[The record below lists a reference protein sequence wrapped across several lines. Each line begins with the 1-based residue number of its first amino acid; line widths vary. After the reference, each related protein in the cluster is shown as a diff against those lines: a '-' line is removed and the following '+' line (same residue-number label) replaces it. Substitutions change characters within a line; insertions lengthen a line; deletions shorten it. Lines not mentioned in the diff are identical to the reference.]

1 MTGNGGHLLRG
12 TRKLLSIVVGCGALM
27 SIGITSI
34 PTGRADTSPADALR
48 ARRAQLLQQLA
59 TLEPAK
65 NSASSA
71 LAAAERAF
79 AAEQAQLLT
88 AQQRLAAINAR
99 LLALSGQIADDQAT
113 IVKAKQDLGTLTR
126 QTYES
131 TTTNSW
137 VAAVLSATTFNQAMD
152 RLAGTSH
159 VAEQVR
165 NLQANV
171 RAKEDAIASE
181 KAEIQKDAAS
191 TLSLEGQLAQDS
203 NALLML
209 VGARNAAL
217 QSASAPAR
225 AIENQIAEIDQQLAA
240 GSAPKA
246 SAAGGQSSCGN
257 HFAYGQCTWYVA
269 SRRCIPWVGNAKDW
283 FTNAA
288 TDGLSGGPHPPGRRG
303 GDLLAGR
310 RRSQPCRARRLRRG
324 GGPGVRCPCRVLQV
338 LRDELQRLEPGQLP
352 HAARQLGRHPG
363 VHLREVGLPE
373 LIETAVVELA

>member
-1 MTGNGGHLLRG
+1 MRG
-12 TRKLLSIVVGCGALM
+12 TRKLLSIVVGFGALL

-34 PTGRADTSPADALR
+34 PSGQAQSSANDALR

-59 TLEPAK
+59 ALEPAK

-71 LAAAERAF
+71 LAAAEAAF
-79 AAEQAQLLT
+79 AAEESKLLT

-165 NLQANV
+165 NLQAKV
-171 RAKEDAIASE
+171 RDKQNAIA
-181 KAEIQKDAAS
+181 AERAEVQKDANT

-209 VGARNAAL
+209 VDARNAAL

-225 AIENQIAEIDQQLAA
+225 AIEMQIANIDEQMAG
-240 GSAPKA
+240 GSAPPRSGA
-246 SAAGGQSSCGN
+246 NQGSCGN

-269 SRRCIPWVGNAKDW
+269 TRRCIPWVGNAKDW

-288 TDGLSGGPHPPGRRG
+288 RMGYPEGHMPAVGAVVTFWPG
-303 GDLLAGR
+303 GDGASRVGHVGYVEAVGPASGVPAGYFR
-310 RRSQPCRARRLRRG
+310 FSEMNYNG
-324 GGPGVRCPCRVLQV
+324 WDRVNY
-338 LRDELQRLEPGQLP
+338 RTLP
-352 HAARQLGRHPG
+352 DNSSGIQGF
-363 VHLREVGLPE
+363 
-373 LIETAVVELA
+373 IYSK

>member
-1 MTGNGGHLLRG
+1 
-12 TRKLLSIVVGCGALM
+12 M

-113 IVKAKQDLGTLTR
+113 IVKVKQDLGTLTR

-181 KAEIQKDAAS
+181 KAEIQKDATS

-240 GSAPKA
+240 GSAPKR
-246 SAAGGQSSCGN
+246 SAADGQSSCGN

-288 TDGLSGGPHPPGRRG
+288 RMGYPEGHTPQVGAVVTFWPGGDGASRVGHVGYVEAVGPASGVPAGYFRFSEMNYNGWNRVNYRTLPDNSGGIQGFIY
-303 GDLLAGR
+303 AK
-310 RRSQPCRARRLRRG
+310 
-324 GGPGVRCPCRVLQV
+324 
-338 LRDELQRLEPGQLP
+338 
-352 HAARQLGRHPG
+352 
-363 VHLREVGLPE
+363 
-373 LIETAVVELA
+373 

>member
-1 MTGNGGHLLRG
+1 
-12 TRKLLSIVVGCGALM
+12 VVGCGALL
-27 SIGITSI
+27 SIGVTSI
-34 PTGRADTSPADALR
+34 PNGGAATSPTDALR

-59 TLEPAK
+59 ALEPAK

-71 LAAAERAF
+71 LAAAENAF
-79 AAEQAQLLT
+79 AAEQTQLLT
-88 AQQRLAAINAR
+88 AQQRLAAINNR
-99 LLALSGQIADDQAT
+99 LLALSGQIADDEAT

-137 VAAVLSATTFNQAMD
+137 VAAVLNATSFNQAMD

-171 RAKEDAIASE
+171 RTKEAAIASE
-181 KAEIQKDAAS
+181 KAEIQRDAAS
-191 TLSLEGQLAQDS
+191 TLSLEGQLSQDS

-209 VGARNAAL
+209 VDARNAAL

-225 AIENQIAEIDQQLAA
+225 AIELKIAEIDQELAA
-240 GSAPKA
+240 GSAPRRSGA
-246 SAAGGQSSCGN
+246 NQGSCGN

-269 SRRCIPWVGNAKDW
+269 TRRCIPWVGNARDW

-288 TDGLSGGPHPPGRRG
+288 RMGYPEGHTPQVGAVVAFWPGGDGASSVGHVGYVEALGPASGIPAGYFRFSEMNYNGWNRVNYRTLPDNSGGIQGFIY
-303 GDLLAGR
+303 AK
-310 RRSQPCRARRLRRG
+310 
-324 GGPGVRCPCRVLQV
+324 
-338 LRDELQRLEPGQLP
+338 
-352 HAARQLGRHPG
+352 
-363 VHLREVGLPE
+363 
-373 LIETAVVELA
+373 

>member
-1 MTGNGGHLLRG
+1 
-12 TRKLLSIVVGCGALM
+12 M
-27 SIGITSI
+27 SIGVTAI

-71 LAAAERAF
+71 LVAAERAF

-113 IVKAKQDLGTLTR
+113 IVKAKHDLGTLTR

-131 TTTNSW
+131 TTTDSW
-137 VAAVLSATTFNQAMD
+137 VAAVLSATTFSQAMD

-165 NLQANV
+165 NLQASV
-171 RAKEDAIASE
+171 RAKQDAIASE

-203 NALLML
+203 SALLML
-209 VGARNAAL
+209 VESRNAAL

-225 AIENQIAEIDQQLAA
+225 AIENQIAAIDQQLAA
-240 GSAPKA
+240 GSAPRRS
-246 SAAGGQSSCGN
+246 SADQGSCGN
-257 HFAYGQCTWYVA
+257 HFAFGQCTWYVA
-269 SRRCIPWVGNAKDW
+269 TRRCIPWVGNAKDW

-288 TDGLSGGPHPPGRRG
+288 RMGYPEGHTPQVGAVVAFWPGGDGASRVGHVGYVEAVGPASGVPAGYFRLSEMNFNGWDRVNYRTLPSNSGGIQGFIY
-303 GDLLAGR
+303 AK
-310 RRSQPCRARRLRRG
+310 
-324 GGPGVRCPCRVLQV
+324 
-338 LRDELQRLEPGQLP
+338 
-352 HAARQLGRHPG
+352 
-363 VHLREVGLPE
+363 
-373 LIETAVVELA
+373 

>member
-1 MTGNGGHLLRG
+1 
-12 TRKLLSIVVGCGALM
+12 M

-34 PTGRADTSPADALR
+34 PNGQAATSQADALR

-59 TLEPAK
+59 ALEPAK

-99 LLALSGQIADDQAT
+99 LLALSGQIASDEAT
-113 IVKAKQDLGTLTR
+113 IVRAKQDLGTLTR

-137 VAAVLSATTFNQAMD
+137 VAAVLSATSFNQAMD

-171 RAKEDAIASE
+171 RAKEDAITSE

-209 VGARNAAL
+209 VDARNAAL

-225 AIENQIAEIDQQLAA
+225 AIENQIADIDQQLAE
-240 GSAPKA
+240 GSAPRR
-246 SAAGGQSSCGN
+246 SAADQGSCGN

-269 SRRCIPWVGNAKDW
+269 TRRCIPWVGNAKDW

-288 TDGLSGGPHPPGRRG
+288 KMGYPEGHTPQVGAVVAFWPG
-303 GDLLAGR
+303 GDGASRVGHVGYVEAVGPASGVPAGSFR
-310 RRSQPCRARRLRRG
+310 FSEMNYNG
-324 GGPGVRCPCRVLQV
+324 WNRVNY
-338 LRDELQRLEPGQLP
+338 RTLP
-352 HAARQLGRHPG
+352 NNSSGIQGFIYAK
-363 VHLREVGLPE
+363 
-373 LIETAVVELA
+373 

>member
-1 MTGNGGHLLRG
+1 LRG
-12 TRKLLSIVVGCGALM
+12 TRKLLSIVVGFGALL

-34 PTGRADTSPADALR
+34 PPGQAQSSPNDALR

-59 TLEPAK
+59 ALEPAK

-71 LAAAERAF
+71 LAAAEAAF
-79 AAEQAQLLT
+79 ASEQSKLLT

-99 LLALSGQIADDQAT
+99 LVALSGQIADDQAT

-165 NLQANV
+165 NLQAKV
-171 RAKEDAIASE
+171 REKQDAIAAERSE
-181 KAEIQKDAAS
+181 VQKDANT
-191 TLSLEGQLAQDS
+191 TLSLEGQLAQGS

-209 VGARNAAL
+209 VDARNAAL

-225 AIENQIAEIDQQLAA
+225 AIEMQIAIIDEQMAA
-240 GSAPKA
+240 GSAPPPR
-246 SAAGGQSSCGN
+246 SAANQGSCGN
-257 HFAYGQCTWYVA
+257 HFAFGQCTWYVA
-269 SRRCIPWVGNAKDW
+269 TRRCIPWVGNAKDW

-288 TDGLSGGPHPPGRRG
+288 RMGYPEGHIPQVGAVVTFWPGGDGASSVGHVGYVEAVGPASGVPAGYFRFSEMNYNGWDRVNYRTLPDNSGGIQGFIY
-303 GDLLAGR
+303 AK
-310 RRSQPCRARRLRRG
+310 
-324 GGPGVRCPCRVLQV
+324 
-338 LRDELQRLEPGQLP
+338 
-352 HAARQLGRHPG
+352 
-363 VHLREVGLPE
+363 
-373 LIETAVVELA
+373 

>member
-1 MTGNGGHLLRG
+1 
-12 TRKLLSIVVGCGALM
+12 M

-34 PTGRADTSPADALR
+34 PTGRADTSPTDALR
-48 ARRAQLLQQLA
+48 ARRAQLLLQLA

-79 AAEQAQLLT
+79 AAEQGQLLT
-88 AQQRLAAINAR
+88 AQQKLAAINAR

-113 IVKAKQDLGTLTR
+113 IIKAKHDLGTLTR

-131 TTTNSW
+131 TATSSW

-165 NLQANV
+165 NLQTSV
-171 RAKEDAIASE
+171 RAKQDAIASE

-209 VGARNAAL
+209 VETRNAAL

-240 GSAPKA
+240 GSAPKRSTA
-246 SAAGGQSSCGN
+246 EGQSSCGN

-288 TDGLSGGPHPPGRRG
+288 RMGYPEGHTPQVGAVVTFWPGGDGASRVGHVGYVEAVGPASGVPAGYFRFSEMNYNGWNRVNYRTLPDNSGGIQGFIY
-303 GDLLAGR
+303 AK
-310 RRSQPCRARRLRRG
+310 
-324 GGPGVRCPCRVLQV
+324 
-338 LRDELQRLEPGQLP
+338 
-352 HAARQLGRHPG
+352 
-363 VHLREVGLPE
+363 
-373 LIETAVVELA
+373 

>member
-1 MTGNGGHLLRG
+1 
-12 TRKLLSIVVGCGALM
+12 M

-59 TLEPAK
+59 ALEPAK

-71 LAAAERAF
+71 LLAAERAF
-79 AAEQAQLLT
+79 SAEQGQLQAAQQKLT
-88 AQQRLAAINAR
+88 AFNAR

-165 NLQANV
+165 NLQASV
-171 RAKEDAIASE
+171 RAKQDAITRE

-191 TLSLEGQLAQDS
+191 TLTLEGQLAQDS

-209 VGARNAAL
+209 VDSRNAAL

-225 AIENQIAEIDQQLAA
+225 AIETQIAEIDQQLAA

-246 SAAGGQSSCGN
+246 SASGGQSSSCGN

-288 TDGLSGGPHPPGRRG
+288 RMGYPEGHTPQVGAVVTFWPGGDGASRVGHVGYVEAVGPASGVPAGYFRFSEMNYNGWNRVNYRTLPDNSGGIQGFIY
-303 GDLLAGR
+303 AK
-310 RRSQPCRARRLRRG
+310 
-324 GGPGVRCPCRVLQV
+324 
-338 LRDELQRLEPGQLP
+338 
-352 HAARQLGRHPG
+352 
-363 VHLREVGLPE
+363 
-373 LIETAVVELA
+373 

>member
-1 MTGNGGHLLRG
+1 
-12 TRKLLSIVVGCGALM
+12 M

-34 PTGRADTSPADALR
+34 PTGRASTSPTDALR

-71 LAAAERAF
+71 LAAAESAF

-113 IVKAKQDLGTLTR
+113 IGKAKQDLGTLTR

-165 NLQANV
+165 KLQANV
-171 RAKEDAIASE
+171 RAKEDAISSE

-209 VGARNAAL
+209 VDARNAAL

-225 AIENQIAEIDQQLAA
+225 AIENQIAEIDQELAA
-240 GSAPKA
+240 GSAPKR
-246 SAAGGQSSCGN
+246 SAAQQGACGN
-257 HFAYGQCTWYVA
+257 HFAFGQCTWYVA
-269 SRRCIPWVGNAKDW
+269 TRRCIPWVGNAKDW

-288 TDGLSGGPHPPGRRG
+288 RMGYPEGHTP
-303 GDLLAGR
+303 A
-310 RRSQPCRARRLRRG
+310 
-324 GGPGVRCPCRVLQV
+324 
-338 LRDELQRLEPGQLP
+338 
-352 HAARQLGRHPG
+352 
-363 VHLREVGLPE
+363 VG
-373 LIETAVVELA
+373 AVVTFWPGGNGASSVGHVGYVEAVGPASGVPAGYFRFSEMNYSGWDRVSYRTLPDNSSGIQGFIYAK